1 MASSQHGS
9 VERGAG
15 SAQGGTPG
23 SPPRPMQGRVGDGP
37 AGAGACFVGGF
48 LSVAAPTSHHSF
60 RYSGPRPPPSGQTQP
75 ESGSGEEDEEEEGE
89 GEEDEDD
96 EGSGDDSEAGW
107 DPETHGGGKGGN
119 DEEDHEMD
127 GLEPEEVEEGVG
139 EGCEGAA
146 TEAASR
152 HVAEGGGSVGVKVG
166 RKRASIAMPKQRK
179 RASKLR
185 ERAYP
190 CTFTGK
196 PLGEG
201 GNDEEDHEMDGLEP
215 EEVEEGVGEGC
226 EGAATEAASRHVAE
240 GGGSV
245 GVKVGRKRAS
255 IAMPKQR
262 KRASK
267 LRERAYPCTFTGK
280 PLGEGVVAPEFLD
293 EDRGSESSKGTG
305 KGNKKSGWQ
314 VQMFGPK
321 RADEKRQCKICTDRI
336 SWKQSTTTPGERH
349 FESYHTAHMH
359 VWHHRYH
366 TPSVHLPGETFPR
379 GGYKGVPDGYVD
391 GWPHAKSW
399 PHLATKKGTASG
411 GAQGSGKMERF
422 MTTKLSTEALRRA
435 IAKQVVTCD
444 LPFRIVESEAKN
456 FIPSRWMVSRD
467 TVVYATAALQS
478 AIAEMLAK
486 EGELGCK
493 VSITIDVWT
502 APNNKAWLVVTG
514 HWIDENFQLRT
525 VVLEF
530 HEMLGRHGG
539 REMAQVV
546 EETIVQWGLEGCC
559 LGFTTDNA
567 SSNIAAFRRMSEE
580 GGG

>member
-1 MASSQHGS
+1 MASGQHGS
-9 VERGAG
+9 VERGA
-15 SAQGGTPG
+15 PG

-48 LSVAAPTSHHSF
+48 LSVVAPTSRHSF
-60 RYSGPRPPPSGQTQP
+60 RYSGLRPPPSGQTQP

-107 DPETHGGGKGGN
+107 DPETHGGGKGGD

-139 EGCEGAA
+139 EGGEGAA
-146 TEAASR
+146 TEAASQ

-166 RKRASIAMPKQRK
+166 RKRASIPMPKRRK
-179 RASKLR
+179 RANKLR

-196 PLGEG
+196 PL
-201 GNDEEDHEMDGLEP
+201 D
-215 EEVEEGVGEGC
+215 
-226 EGAATEAASRHVAE
+226 
-240 GGGSV
+240 
-245 GVKVGRKRAS
+245 
-255 IAMPKQR
+255 
-262 KRASK
+262 
-267 LRERAYPCTFTGK
+267 
-280 PLGEGVVAPEFLD
+280 EGVVAPEFLD
-293 EDRGSESSKGTG
+293 EDGGSESSKGTG
-305 KGNKKSGWQ
+305 KGNKKPGWQ

-321 RADEKRQCKICTDRI
+321 GANEKRQCKICTDKI

-349 FESYHTAHMH
+349 IESYHTAHMH
-359 VWHHRYH
+359 MWHHCYH

-399 PHLATKKGTASG
+399 PHLAKKKRTASG
-411 GAQGSGKMERF
+411 GDRGSGGMERF
-422 MTTKLSTEALRRA
+422 MTTKLSTEELRQA
-435 IAKQVVTCD
+435 IAKLVVTCD

-456 FIPSRWMVSRD
+456 FIPSRWTVSRD
-467 TVVYATAALQS
+467 TVVYAKAALQS
-478 AIAEMLAK
+478 AITEMLAK

-493 VSITIDVWT
+493 VSITIDMWT

-525 VVLEF
+525 MVLEF
-530 HEMLGRHGG
+530 REMLGRHGG

-546 EETIVQWGLEGCC
+546 EETVVQWGLEGRC

-580 GGG
+580 GGGQCFFSSRMHFR